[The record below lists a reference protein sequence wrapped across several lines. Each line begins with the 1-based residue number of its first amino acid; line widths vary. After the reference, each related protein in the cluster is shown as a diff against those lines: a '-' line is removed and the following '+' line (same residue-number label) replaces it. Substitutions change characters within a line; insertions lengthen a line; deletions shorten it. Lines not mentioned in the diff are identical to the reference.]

1 MKKLHWHIC
10 LLRKTIEENIYE
22 IIIGFPGVSASDFP
36 CRVAVFL
43 IPTAGSFPWFPL
55 LPAYLHYLHIYSI
68 YPAVYLVYPRGRVPL
83 FSSRL
88 TEHGCPGGP
97 AAAATLTSTLPP
109 SVPSLDPARVERYT
123 QLSALFSLDTLSW
136 RAVLNC
142 LIVRI
147 LSHVEGSHK
156 ISFSKLLLF
165 HSIYKKYEKY
175 N

>member
-1 MKKLHWHIC
+1 MC
-10 LLRKTIEENIYE
+10 PLLTFLV
-22 IIIGFPGVSASDFP
+22 GWQFSLSWQP
-36 CRVAVFL
+36 AVFL
-43 IPTAGSFPWFPL
+43 DFLSSP
-55 LPAYLHYLHIYSI
+55 HIYIST
-68 YPAVYLVYPRGRVPL
+68 YLQYLRAVYLVYPRGRVPL

-97 AAAATLTSTLPP
+97 AAAATLTSTLPS

-147 LSHVEGSHK
+147 SACHVEGSHK
-156 ISFSKLLLF
+156 ISFTKLLFF
-165 HSIYKKYEKY
+165 HSIYKKYE

>member
-1 MKKLHWHIC
+1 MC
-10 LLRKTIEENIYE
+10 PLLTFLVGWQFSLFRQ
-22 IIIGFPGVSASDFP
+22 
-36 CRVAVFL
+36 RAVFL
-43 IPTAGSFPWFPL
+43 DFLCSP
-55 LPAYLHYLHIYSI
+55 HIYISTLST
-68 YPAVYLVYPRGRVPL
+68 YLQYLRAVYLVYPRGRVPL

-97 AAAATLTSTLPP
+97 AAAATLTSTLPSSIP
-109 SVPSLDPARVERYT
+109 TLDSPRVERYT

-142 LIVRI
+142 LIVRRI
-147 LSHVEGSHK
+147 SACHVEGSHK
-156 ISFSKLLLF
+156 ISFTKLLFF